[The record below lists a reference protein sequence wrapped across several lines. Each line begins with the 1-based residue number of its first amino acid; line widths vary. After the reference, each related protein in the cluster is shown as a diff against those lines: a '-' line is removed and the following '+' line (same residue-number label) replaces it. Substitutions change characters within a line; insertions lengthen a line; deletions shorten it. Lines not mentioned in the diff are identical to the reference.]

1 MSKNENPAAQGQ
13 EQNQKQEPVQISLQ
27 DIATVVQL
35 IDVVS
40 RRGGIEG
47 NEMAGVGMLRNKL
60 EIFLRQNAPEGQ
72 EAPEGAM
79 PAEAPANV
87 PAEAPLADKVS

>member
-1 MSKNENPAAQGQ
+1 MSEQ
-13 EQNQKQEPVQISLQ
+13 EQQQQQEPVNITLQ

-47 NEMAGVGMLRNKL
+47 RELAGVGTLRNKL
-60 EIFLRQNAPEGQ
+60 EMFLQQNAPQG
-72 EAPEGAM
+72 EAPQGGL
-79 PAEAPANV
+79 PADAPADV
-87 PAEAPLADKVS
+87 PQDAPLADKVTN

>member
-1 MSKNENPAAQGQ
+1 MSEQ
-13 EQNQKQEPVQISLQ
+13 EQQQEPVSISLQ

-47 NEMAGVGMLRNKL
+47 RELAGIGMLRNKL
-60 EIFLRQNAPEGQ
+60 ETFLQQNAPQG
-72 EAPEGAM
+72 EAPEGGM
-79 PAEAPANV
+79 PPEAPADI
-87 PAEAPLADKVS
+87 PADAPLADKVSN

>member
-1 MSKNENPAAQGQ
+1 MSEQAQQ
-13 EQNQKQEPVQISLQ
+13 QQEPVQISLQ

-47 NEMAGVGMLRNKL
+47 NELAGVGMLRNKL
-60 EIFLRQNAPEGQ
+60 EVFLQQNAPKDGEQPQGS
-72 EAPEGAM
+72 M

-87 PAEAPLADKVS
+87 PVEAPLADKVN

>member
-1 MSKNENPAAQGQ
+1 MSEQQNPQAQGQ
-13 EQNQKQEPVQISLQ
+13 EQQEPVQISLQ

-60 EIFLRQNAPEGQ
+60 EIFLRQNAPEGEQ
-72 EAPEGAM
+72 APEGAM
-79 PAEAPANV
+79 PAAAPADV
-87 PAEAPLADKVS
+87 PADAPLADKVQ

>member
-1 MSKNENPAAQGQ
+1 MSEQAQAAQQ
-13 EQNQKQEPVQISLQ
+13 QQQEPVQISLQ
-27 DIATVVQL
+27 DIATVVQM

-60 EIFLRQNAPEGQ
+60 ELFLRQNAPEG
-72 EAPEGAM
+72 EAPQGNM
-79 PAEAPANV
+79 PAEAPAAV
-87 PAEAPLADKVS
+87 PEEAPLADKVQ

>member
-1 MSKNENPAAQGQ
+1 MSDQ
-13 EQNQKQEPVQISLQ
+13 EQPQQEPVNLSLQ

-47 NEMAGVGMLRNKL
+47 RELAGIGMLRNKF
-60 EIFLRQNAPEGQ
+60 EVFLNQNAPQG
-72 EAPEGAM
+72 EAPEGNM
-79 PAEAPANV
+79 PVDAPAAV
-87 PAEAPLADKVS
+87 PEDAPLADKVQ